1 MFFLQLMMNY
11 SDDEGSFEGFS
22 VEDNEVQEFVYDNE
36 LLAGDQTDDNME
48 TSIDEQLPDDKI
60 SDEQKSPLR
69 DNNTPVMDEK
79 EVAHINVID
88 EQLPDPNEN
97 DDAPNLA
104 PSEDKVEDANDFED
118 NVEDEENRSSS
129 NEQSSQ
135 EDEVLETC

>member
-60 SDEQKSPLR
+60 SDEQQSPLR

-135 EDEVLETC
+135 EDEVLET